1 MKPTSR
7 SLLAAMLCAAAVTG
21 QFVAGKATRDALF
34 LTTLSV
40 GALPTMLVAAALCSI
55 LLVAAHARWSSRI
68 APSTVIQ
75 VLFAA
80 SGVLFLGEW
89 VARFRA
95 PAATAVLL
103 FLHTSATGPLMV
115 SGFWLIATER
125 FDPRTAKRRFGQ
137 ITGAGTLGGL
147 LGALVSERVAATV
160 GAPAM
165 LLILGGLQFL
175 TVWLFWRF
183 AASAETFAERE
194 HGPSTL
200 LGARPPT
207 PLRAVP
213 GRRSAPARSGFQVI
227 AEAPYL
233 RHLVVLVLVGS
244 VSAALLDYLFKAKA
258 VEAVGA
264 GDHLLRFFALYYAAI
279 SLITFIVQIVSSRV
293 ALERFGLG
301 LTTSTP
307 SIALLAGSIGG
318 LVTPGFGSLMAA
330 RAGESV
336 FRASWFRAGYELFHT
351 PIPAPEKRAV
361 KSIVDVGVD
370 RLGDAVGGGLVR
382 LAMLLMPAAQSSAIL
397 WMAIASSAIAI
408 FAASRL
414 NDWYVRTLGTSL
426 VSQAPSLGKSETE
439 GHLTRS
445 MLIRVRNSNR
455 PAAPQAADDLDDA
468 RVLTAAQG
476 PSTAGRY
483 LGGHRERAI
492 EVLSREE
499 GLNAGLVSHAIPLLS
514 GPLSDFAV
522 FALRKVAEE
531 RIGQLTDALLDP
543 NQDYAIRRQMAR
555 VFSICVSQ
563 RAADGLLLALDD
575 SRFDVRY
582 QCARSLGAILARNP
596 RIHIDRDRILE
607 IVLREVADGRPVW
620 ESRRQLAG
628 AFNESPLDE
637 FVRDR
642 AGQSLAH
649 VFTLL
654 SLILPSQPLQIAFRS
669 LHSENGRLRGTALEY
684 LEGVLPAEIREQV
697 WPFLVQR
704 RASRSSQP
712 HDEVI
717 SNLLRSSSS
726 VTLHSVAGSR

>member
-40 GALPTMLVAAALCSI
+40 GALPTMLMAAALCSI

-213 GRRSAPARSGFQVI
+213 GRRSAPARSGFRVI

-244 VSAALLDYLFKAKA
+244 MSAALLDYLFKAKA

-336 FRASWFRAGYELFHT
+336 FRASWFRAGYELFYT
-351 PIPAPEKRAV
+351 PIPAAEKRAV

-382 LAMLLMPAAQSSAIL
+382 LAMLLLPAAQSSAIL

-414 NDWYVRTLGTSL
+414 NHWYVRTLGTSL

-455 PAAPQAADDLDDA
+455 PAAPQPMISMTREYSPPLRVRPQPDA
-468 RVLTAAQG
+468 TWLG
-476 PSTAGRY
+476 PPRARHRSAFERRGVDCRPRLPRDSSAGGSTLRF
-483 LGGHRERAI
+483 RAS
-492 EVLSREE
+492 SR
-499 GLNAGLVSHAIPLLS
+499 
-514 GPLSDFAV
+514 
-522 FALRKVAEE
+522 
-531 RIGQLTDALLDP
+531 
-543 NQDYAIRRQMAR
+543 
-555 VFSICVSQ
+555 
-563 RAADGLLLALDD
+563 
-575 SRFDVRY
+575 
-582 QCARSLGAILARNP
+582 CAR
-596 RIHIDRDRILE
+596 
-607 IVLREVADGRPVW
+607 LR
-620 ESRRQLAG
+620 
-628 AFNESPLDE
+628 
-637 FVRDR
+637 
-642 AGQSLAH
+642 
-649 VFTLL
+649 
-654 SLILPSQPLQIAFRS
+654 RS
-669 LHSENGRLRGTALEY
+669 A
-684 LEGVLPAEIREQV
+684 
-697 WPFLVQR
+697 
-704 RASRSSQP
+704 
-712 HDEVI
+712 
-717 SNLLRSSSS
+717 
-726 VTLHSVAGSR
+726 